1 MRVRE
6 TSRSLLTAR
15 IALAGVL
22 AALFCA
28 AAGADKGANEG
39 AYVEPGGA
47 RHEWRVERTHS
58 LTWDG
63 KPYLPAGVVFHSQF
77 LKSPSDDSLARDA
90 AELER
95 LKSGGVQD
103 IWVEPGR
110 GLLETK
116 VSDTQK
122 LIDALE
128 ARGFRYGLR
137 IGVIRRRFRSSE
149 CRCSGSSPDSARCG
163 KSMRPARVRLSTRW
177 SSLPRTSAL
186 RTGR

>member
-1 MRVRE
+1 MKSRE
-6 TSRSLLTAR
+6 GKRPLRPVDLVLT
-15 IALAGVL
+15 GVL

-39 AYVEPGGA
+39 AYVERGGA
-47 RHEWRVERTHS
+47 RHEWRIERTHS

-63 KPYLPAGVVFHSQF
+63 KPYVPAGVVFHSEF
-77 LKSPSDDSLARDA
+77 LKSPSDDTLAKDR

-103 IWVEPGR
+103 IWIEPGR

-116 VSDTQK
+116 VADTQK

-128 ARGFRYGLR
+128 ARG
-137 IGVIRRRFRSSE
+137 
-149 CRCSGSSPDSARCG
+149 
-163 KSMRPARVRLSTRW
+163 
-177 SSLPRTSAL
+177 
-186 RTGR
+186 